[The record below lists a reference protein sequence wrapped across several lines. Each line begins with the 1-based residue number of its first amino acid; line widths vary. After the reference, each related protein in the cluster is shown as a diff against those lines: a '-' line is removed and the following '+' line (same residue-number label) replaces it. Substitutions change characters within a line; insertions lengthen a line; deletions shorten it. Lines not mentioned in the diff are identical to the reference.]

1 MYNQFTNKIVAITGA
16 GRGIGQGIATHL
28 AAHGAQIAVID
39 LNADSVADTVRQVEM
54 AGSLAR
60 GYLCDITDE
69 AAVETAFA
77 DIAGQFGRID
87 CLVNNAGILH
97 DGLLVKEKDG
107 QIVKKLS
114 ASAFDRVLS
123 VCLKGAFLCAREAA
137 GHMIASNSD
146 GGVIINI
153 SSGAF
158 RGNYG
163 QTNYSAAKAGLVA
176 MSRVWAKE
184 LGRHNI
190 RSMIIA
196 PGAIETELLRS
207 MPADALD
214 AMARQIPLQRIGAID
229 NIAQAVAHIMDN
241 DYLSGSIIEVNGG
254 MVV

>member
-1 MYNQFTNKIVAITGA
+1 MSHKFKNKVIAITGA
-16 GRGIGQGIATHL
+16 GRGIGRGIGTHL
-28 AAHGAQIAVID
+28 AKLGASIAAID
-39 LNADSVADTVRQVEM
+39 IDADGIAGTVRLVEES
-54 AGSLAR
+54 GSSAR
-60 GYLCDITDE
+60 AYRCDITKE
-69 AAVETAFA
+69 AEVEKSFA
-77 DIAGQFGRID
+77 AIVSDFGRID
-87 CLVNNAGILH
+87 CLVNNAGIIR

-107 QIVKKLS
+107 RIVRKLS
-114 ASAFDRVLS
+114 SDAFDTVLD
-123 VCLKGAFLCAREAA
+123 VCLKGAFLCAREASA
-137 GHMIASNSD
+137 LMIEHNGD

-184 LGRHNI
+184 LGKYNI

-207 MPADALD
+207 MSAEALD
-214 AMARQIPLQRIGAID
+214 ALARQIPLRRIGSID
-229 NIAQAVAHIMDN
+229 NIASAIEQILEN
-241 DYLSGSIIEVNGG
+241 DYLSGSIMEVNGG

>member
-1 MYNQFTNKIVAITGA
+1 MSRKFSNRVVVITGA
-16 GRGIGQGIATHL
+16 GRGIGQGIAAHL
-28 AAHGAQIAVID
+28 AALGAEIAAVD
-39 LNADSVADTVRQVEM
+39 LSLDGVADTVRRVEE
-54 AGSLAR
+54 AGSVAR
-60 GYLCDITDE
+60 PYRCDITRE
-69 AAVETAFA
+69 AEVEGAFA
-77 DIAGQFGRID
+77 DIAADFGRID
-87 CLVNNAGILH
+87 CLINNAGIIQ

-107 QIVKKLS
+107 KVVRKLG
-114 ASAFDRVLS
+114 ANAFDKVLD

-137 GHMIASNSD
+137 SHMIERNGD

-184 LGRHNI
+184 LGRYNI

-196 PGAIETELLRS
+196 PGAIETDLLRT
-207 MPADALD
+207 MQPEALE
-214 AMARQIPLQRIGAID
+214 AMAKQIPLRRIGRID
-229 NIAQAVAHIMDN
+229 NIALAAEHILEN
-241 DYLSGSIIEVNGG
+241 GYLTGSIVEVNGG